1 MEALRTRM
9 RVISA
14 LHNRARGE
22 VEVTGITA
30 ASGVAAAAEGP
41 PKGARITVADM
52 QTGAAKTS
60 DSVSVS
66 INGLWRSA

>member
-9 RVISA
+9 RAISA

-30 ASGVAAAAEGP
+30 ASGVAEGP
-41 PKGARITVADM
+41 PEGARTTVADM

-66 INGLWRSA
+66 IDSLWRSA